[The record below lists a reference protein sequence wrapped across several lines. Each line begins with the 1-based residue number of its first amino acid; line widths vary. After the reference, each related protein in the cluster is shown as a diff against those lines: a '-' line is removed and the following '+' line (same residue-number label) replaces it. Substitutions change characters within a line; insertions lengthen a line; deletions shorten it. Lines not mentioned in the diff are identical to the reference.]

1 MPVLKCT
8 QKLIKALGKNA
19 NKIFTAPDNKPDTS
33 VLGNWTAHLVRFARI
48 RFVLFVNDKT
58 LLTVFIHLV
67 PKEKLILRFQQA
79 LFMELL
85 RLKIPSDKAT
95 EETMKFLDFSL
106 QRNTDR
112 SMASYI
118 NQIAFEYQ
126 YLLAYH
132 IEDSDTLEIKPVQES
147 VNKSP
152 RVKRKQSFPD
162 DYVRELFGIEKQ
174 TGQKNAKGN

>member
-19 NKIFTAPDNKPDTS
+19 DKIFTTLDNKPDTS

-58 LLTVFIHLV
+58 LLTIFIHLV

-79 LFMELL
+79 FFMELL
-85 RLKIPSDKAT
+85 RLKIPSGKAT
-95 EETMKFLDFSL
+95 EETLKFLDFSL
-106 QRNTDR
+106 EKNADR
-112 SMASYI
+112 SMTSYV

-126 YLLAYH
+126 YLLAYNM
-132 IEDSDTLEIKPVQES
+132 EDNETFEIQPAQES

-152 RVKRKQSFPD
+152 HVKRKHAFPD

-174 TGQKNAKGN
+174 PYPQKYNL

>member
-19 NKIFTAPDNKPDTS
+19 DKIFSKPDNKPDTS

-58 LLTVFIHLV
+58 LLTIFIHLV

-85 RLKIPSDKAT
+85 RLKIPSNKAT
-95 EETMKFLDFSL
+95 EETLKFLDFTL
-106 QRNTDR
+106 ERNTDR

-118 NQIAFEYQ
+118 NQVTFEYQ
-126 YLLAYH
+126 YLLAAH
-132 IEDSDTLEIKPVQES
+132 IEEHDNFEIQPAQEL
-147 VNKSP
+147 VNETP
-152 RVKRKQSFPD
+152 HIKREQAFPD

-174 TGQKNAKGN
+174 PYPQKKE

>member
-1 MPVLKCT
+1 
-8 QKLIKALGKNA
+8 
-19 NKIFTAPDNKPDTS
+19 
-33 VLGNWTAHLVRFARI
+33 
-48 RFVLFVNDKT
+48 
-58 LLTVFIHLV
+58 
-67 PKEKLILRFQQA
+67 
-79 LFMELL
+79 
-85 RLKIPSDKAT
+85 
-95 EETMKFLDFSL
+95 
-106 QRNTDR
+106 
-112 SMASYI
+112 MASYI

>member
-19 NKIFTAPDNKPDTS
+19 DKIFSKPDNKPDTS

-58 LLTVFIHLV
+58 LLTIFIHLV

-95 EETMKFLDFSL
+95 EETLKFLDFSL
-106 QRNTDR
+106 ERNTDR
-112 SMASYI
+112 SMTSYI

-126 YLLAYH
+126 YLLAYNM
-132 IEDSDTLEIKPVQES
+132 EDNETFEIQPAQES

-152 RVKRKQSFPD
+152 HVKRKQAFPD
-162 DYVRELFGIEKQ
+162 DYVRELFGLEKQ
-174 TGQKNAKGN
+174 PYPQKME